1 MRLNQVF
8 NFLSRRK
15 PAAQPP
21 KEPIVSNKE
30 QPFIYTDEQLMARL
44 KFFIGIC
51 LALTLTGIVFV
62 VLYSIIFVTQP
73 LNAMSPIDQKFFEL
87 IIPIATFL
95 TGTLSGIMLAGNKK
109 EDQEAML
116 AAQKQAAANAESAAK
131 SAAAAPAPVTN
142 SWGSQPLGGFNNG
155 SNTFGST
162 AAFGAASS
170 TGFGPNSSAPSAFGP
185 GTSEVTTGWGGK
197 AAPPPTTEWPER

>member
-1 MRLNQVF
+1 MRLPQLLH
-8 NFLSRRK
+8 FLRLRK

-21 KEPIVSNKE
+21 KEPTVSKNE

-73 LNAMSPIDQKFFEL
+73 LNAISPIDQKFFEL

-95 TGTLSGIMLAGNKK
+95 TGTLSGIMLAGTKK

-116 AAQKQAAANAESAAK
+116 AAQKQAAENAAAAAK
-131 SAAAAPAPVTN
+131 SAAVTAPPPPPVTN
-142 SWGSQPLGGFNNG
+142 SWGAQPLT
-155 SNTFGST
+155 SAPVFGSVGSVVPAQEPAWGAPAADVT
-162 AAFGAASS
+162 A
-170 TGFGPNSSAPSAFGP
+170 
-185 GTSEVTTGWGGK
+185 GWGGK
-197 AAPPPTTEWPER
+197 AAPPPVTAWPEK